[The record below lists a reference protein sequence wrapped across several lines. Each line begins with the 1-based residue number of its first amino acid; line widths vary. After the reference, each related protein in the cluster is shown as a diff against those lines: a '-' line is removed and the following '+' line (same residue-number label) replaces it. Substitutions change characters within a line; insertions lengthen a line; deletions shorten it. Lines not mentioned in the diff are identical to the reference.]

1 MSVRYLLLAL
11 AVGCATSDPEVTGEV
26 GDYEVTTQVATCP
39 VGQWCIEVPVTAD
52 PVPRLHAVW
61 AVSASDVFA
70 VGDSGTILRRVNGS
84 WSPMTSGTTSDL
96 RGVWAASSSDVWA
109 VGLGGTV
116 LRFNGT
122 AWSTIAGV
130 TASDVDAV
138 WGSSATDVWLAG
150 SGTVTHWNGTSFSST
165 GFGGILL
172 SISGTG
178 PRDVWVTGENTYLHH
193 FTGSWT
199 TVNPGAGTSTF
210 FAVLA
215 LSPTDVWATDFMPNK
230 ETMHLSGN
238 KWSAQKTSGAI
249 FNGLSALAPSDIWGA
264 GASRVGHWNGS
275 AWTIGQPVGTTAY
288 LWSVAATAGHVWV
301 VGDNGLIGHLA
312 L

>member
-1 MSVRYLLLAL
+1 MRYLLLAL
-11 AVGCATSDPEVTGEV
+11 AVGCATSDPEVMGEV
-26 GDYEVTTQVATCP
+26 GDNEVTTQVATCA
-39 VGQWCIEVPVTAD
+39 VGQWCIEVPVSPN
-52 PVPRLHAVW
+52 PVPLLHAVA

-70 VGDSGTILRRVNGS
+70 VGNSGTILRRVNGS
-84 WSPMTSGTTSDL
+84 WIPQASGTTSDL

-109 VGLGGTV
+109 AGVGGTV
-116 LRFNGT
+116 LHFNGT
-122 AWSTIAGV
+122 DWSTVAGV
-130 TASDVDAV
+130 ASNVDAI
-138 WGSSATDVWLAG
+138 WGSSATDVWFVG
-150 SGTVTHWNGTSFSST
+150 SSVVNHWDGGAFSST
-165 GFGGILL
+165 GFGGIMLAV
-172 SISGTG
+172 SGTG

-215 LSPTDVWATDFMPNK
+215 LSTTDVWATDFMPNK
-230 ETMHLSGN
+230 ETMHLSGT
-238 KWSAQKTSGAI
+238 KWSAQKTGGVI
-249 FNGLSALAPSDIWGA
+249 FNGLSALAPNDIWGA

-275 AWTIGQPVGTTAY
+275 AWTSAQPLGTAAN